1 MPTNAQRSDILTNEV
16 REAIA
21 SVTKA
26 LNNCDEGSTK
36 DLLAHVHAELKQVWL
51 VVKPMKPVMDV
62 EKTAAKLKD
71 ALGSM
76 GYHDESLEQ
85 CAYYVRDV
93 LSREETT
100 FRSEDYTNDKG
111 GPAFGAKSFTIDL
124 AKI

>member
-51 VVKPMKPVMDV
+51 VVKPMKPVMGV

-76 GYHDESLEQ
+76 GYHDESLV
-85 CAYYVRDV
+85 VRVV
-93 LSREETT
+93 L
-100 FRSEDYTNDKG
+100 RSESG
-111 GPAFGAKSFTIDL
+111 LLPAQHVPDVVGALLDL